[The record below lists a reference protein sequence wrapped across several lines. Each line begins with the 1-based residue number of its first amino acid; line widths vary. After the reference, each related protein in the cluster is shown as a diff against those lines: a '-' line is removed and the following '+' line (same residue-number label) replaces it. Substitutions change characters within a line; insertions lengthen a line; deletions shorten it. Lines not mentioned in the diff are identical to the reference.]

1 MRREQSTHRGQ
12 RWLQQRAKVDPDGT
26 RAVWDL
32 DLASDQINAELLAFP
47 TERANRNGGLPL
59 PTGRVPSAG
68 SVTKSVADPMTLSPA
83 IPVARLMDRFVLTAR
98 LKPDGRRRALAL
110 LAEHSAFGMELET
123 YLDRHTIF
131 LTETEVIFLF
141 EGNGAQEAVRAVSTI
156 QSSRRSS
163 ATGFRSSTD
172 PFIKHKR
179 RTPGAPRRQFDGES
193 WGDSDQRVRR
203 I

>member
-1 MRREQSTHRGQ
+1 
-12 RWLQQRAKVDPDGT
+12 
-26 RAVWDL
+26 
-32 DLASDQINAELLAFP
+32 
-47 TERANRNGGLPL
+47 
-59 PTGRVPSAG
+59 
-68 SVTKSVADPMTLSPA
+68 
-83 IPVARLMDRFVLTAR
+83 MDRFVLTAR

-141 EGNGAQEAVRAVSTI
+141 EGKGAHEAVRESSTI
-156 QSSRRSS
+156 QSSRRPS

-179 RTPGAPRRQFDGES
+179 RTPGAPRTRFSTDSSRTLRATLLQRGFDVHSKIGAAS
-193 WGDSDQRVRR
+193 GHALS
-203 I
+203 